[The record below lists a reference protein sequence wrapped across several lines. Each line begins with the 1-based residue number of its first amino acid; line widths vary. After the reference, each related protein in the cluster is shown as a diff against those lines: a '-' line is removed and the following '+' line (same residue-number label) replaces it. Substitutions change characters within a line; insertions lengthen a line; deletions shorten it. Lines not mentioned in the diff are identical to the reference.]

1 MKLLLDACVLY
12 PTVIRNLLLNVSD
25 ELRWDINWSARILE
39 EWRRASAKTNL
50 EAEAQAEAEIT
61 MLNVKYPKASVKNFE
76 RHISKL
82 YLPDQNDLHVLA
94 AAIESNTN
102 IIVTLNLR
110 DFPNSE
116 LVKYGVRSVHPDE
129 LLYKEALGNFDL
141 ISNLVSTILN
151 DFNSNEANKL
161 NCKIITTEKDYFRID
176 NRHINQIKF
185 LISELE
191 ILEEDKM
198 IENLLKDEK
207 H

>member
-39 EWRRASAKTNL
+39 EWRRASARTNL

-61 MLNVKYPKASVKNFE
+61 MLKVKYPKSSVNNFE

-116 LVKYGVRSVHPDE
+116 LMKYGVRSVHPDE

-151 DFNSNEANKL
+151 DFNNNEANKL
-161 NCKIITTEKDYFRID
+161 NEYR
-176 NRHINQIKF
+176 
-185 LISELE
+185 
-191 ILEEDKM
+191 
-198 IENLLKDEK
+198 LLKK
-207 H
+207 AKLNRLSKLFR

>member
-1 MKLLLDACVLY
+1 MRLLLDACVLY

-61 MLNVKYPKASVKNFE
+61 MLKVKYPNASVNNFE

-102 IIVTLNLR
+102 NIVTLNLR

-116 LVKYGVRSVHPDE
+116 LMKYGVRSIHPDE
-129 LLYKEALGNFDL
+129 LLYKEALSNFDL

-151 DFNSNEANKL
+151 DFNNNEAKKL
-161 NCKIITTEKDYFRID
+161 NEYR
-176 NRHINQIKF
+176 
-185 LISELE
+185 
-191 ILEEDKM
+191 
-198 IENLLKDEK
+198 LLKK
-207 H
+207 AKLNRLSKLFR

>member
-61 MLNVKYPKASVKNFE
+61 MLKVNYPNASVNNFE

-141 ISNLVSTILN
+141 ISKLVSTILN
-151 DFNSNEANKL
+151 DFNNNEAKKL
-161 NCKIITTEKDYFRID
+161 NEYR
-176 NRHINQIKF
+176 
-185 LISELE
+185 
-191 ILEEDKM
+191 
-198 IENLLKDEK
+198 LLKK
-207 H
+207 AKLNRLSKLFR

>member
-1 MKLLLDACVLY
+1 MRLLLDACVLY

-61 MLNVKYPKASVKNFE
+61 MLKVKYPNASVNNFE

-116 LVKYGVRSVHPDE
+116 LMKYGVRSVHPDE

-141 ISNLVSTILN
+141 IANLVSTI
-151 DFNSNEANKL
+151 
-161 NCKIITTEKDYFRID
+161 
-176 NRHINQIKF
+176 
-185 LISELE
+185 
-191 ILEEDKM
+191 
-198 IENLLKDEK
+198 
-207 H
+207 

>member
-1 MKLLLDACVLY
+1 MRLLLDACVLY

-61 MLNVKYPKASVKNFE
+61 MLKVKYPNASVNNFE

-116 LVKYGVRSVHPDE
+116 LMKYGVRSIHPDE
-129 LLYKEALGNFDL
+129 LLYKEALSNFDL

-151 DFNSNEANKL
+151 DFNNNDAKKL
-161 NCKIITTEKDYFRID
+161 NEYR
-176 NRHINQIKF
+176 
-185 LISELE
+185 
-191 ILEEDKM
+191 
-198 IENLLKDEK
+198 LLKK
-207 H
+207 AKLNRLSKLFR

>member
-25 ELRWDINWSARILE
+25 ELRWDLNWSTRILE
-39 EWRRASAKTNL
+39 EWRRASIKTNA

-61 MLNVKYPKASVKNFE
+61 MLKVKYPKASVNNFE

-82 YLPDQNDLHVLA
+82 YLPDQNDIHVLA

-116 LVKYGVRSVHPDE
+116 LVKYGIRSVHPDE

-151 DFNSNEANKL
+151 DFNSKESNKL
-161 NCKIITTEKDYFRID
+161 NEY
-176 NRHINQIKF
+176 
-185 LISELE
+185 L
-191 ILEEDKM
+191 
-198 IENLLKDEK
+198 LLKK
-207 H
+207 AKLNRLSKLFR